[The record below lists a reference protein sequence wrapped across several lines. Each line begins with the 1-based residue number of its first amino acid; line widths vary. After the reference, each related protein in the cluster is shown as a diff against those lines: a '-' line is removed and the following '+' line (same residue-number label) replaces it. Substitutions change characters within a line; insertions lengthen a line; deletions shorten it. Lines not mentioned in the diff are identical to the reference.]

1 MRIKLYIKNMVC
13 DRCIF
18 VVKSLLNDID
28 LVPLSIKLG
37 EIELAKN
44 ELNPS
49 QILILKEKLE
59 SFGFELL
66 DDKNSRLIEKIKN
79 EILQYVNHQLTTLK
93 KRNVSD
99 YLSEKLDYD
108 YKYISNL
115 FSTISGVTI
124 EHYLIQ
130 LKIEKVKELLFYNE
144 LTLNEIAFQ
153 MGYSSVAHLSK
164 QFKKETGLTP
174 SFFKTIKDAKKR
186 MPLDKL

>member
-1 MRIKLYIKNMVC
+1 MVC

-18 VVKSLLNDID
+18 VVKSLLSDID
-28 LVPLSIKLG
+28 LIPLSIKLG
-37 EIELAKN
+37 EIKLAKN
-44 ELNPS
+44 ELTSS
-49 QILILKEKLE
+49 QIISLQEKLE

-66 DDKNSRLIEKIKN
+66 DDKNSQLIEKIKN
-79 EILQYVNHQLTTLK
+79 EILQYVNHQLTAIR
-93 KRNVSD
+93 KRKVSD
-99 YLSEKLDYD
+99 YLSERLEYD